1 MCGLGLASTAG
12 VQEVT
17 AAPPRV
23 AERHAENHTESH
35 SVQLQEKPVEFSGA
49 PSFLGLSQSPANA
62 DYLLDEQPRRG
73 IAFVPV
79 AALLVILVLV
89 GAGWVLR
96 EKKPEWVSSEIAQIK
111 TAAAT
116 ILGSKPSTD
125 TAPAATANDSSSSA
139 PVAAEAKQP
148 ESPPPAAASSTPPDD
163 ATTEE
168 KPAKPPTAAASVEKI
183 PNDDQSSESA
193 KKEKSDSM
201 VQDGEKYL
209 YGHNVRQDCSRAKSN
224 LMEAADLSNPK
235 AQGILG
241 TMYATGHCV
250 PRDLPT
256 AYRWF
261 TQAKEDGPQDFRIEQ
276 DLRLVWKQM
285 TPQQQQQAARSAPR

>member
-12 VQEVT
+12 VQEVP
-17 AAPPRV
+17 AAPPSA
-23 AERHAENHTESH
+23 AERH
-35 SVQLQEKPVEFSGA
+35 SVQLQEKPVEYAGA
-49 PSFLGLSQSPANA
+49 PSFLGLSQSSANA
-62 DYLLDEQPRRG
+62 EYLLDEQPKRR
-73 IAFVPV
+73 IAFGPL
-79 AALLVILVLV
+79 AVLV
-89 GAGWVLR
+89 VICALAGAGWVLR

-116 ILGSKPSTD
+116 ILGSKPSSD
-125 TAPAATANDSSSSA
+125 TAPAATGNDSGASA
-139 PVAAEAKQP
+139 PAATEANPQP
-148 ESPPPAAASSTPPDD
+148 ESPAPTTNAASTPPDD
-163 ATTEE
+163 AGTED
-168 KPAKPPTAAASVEKI
+168 KSAKPPTQAASVEKI
-183 PNDDQSSESA
+183 PNDDQASEA
-193 KKEKSDSM
+193 AAKEKSDSM

-209 YGHNVRQDCSRAKSN
+209 YGHSVRQDCGRARST

-256 AYRWF
+256 AYHWF
-261 TQAKEDGPQDFRIEQ
+261 LQAKEDGPQDFRIEQ

-285 TPQQQQQAARSAPR
+285 TAQQQQAAGSAPR